1 MQKKYDPSCEPL
13 SKEILEK
20 RKTIFKNILLEI
32 VNLHHKNFL
41 KAIDFTRAFD
51 PFKMKTWHSRF
62 DLEKD
67 AEEIPIFEIA
77 EQPTIKIV
85 KISDFLNNNDIK
97 SDLIRKAMEQ
107 CEMDNAKEKEKEEA
121 QGAASL
127 PPLQANKN
135 KEKNVLNSFI
145 SKDLLQKVKKSFFSK
160 KFFSYLI
167 KIYNIFFFILAN
179 L

>member
-41 KAIDFTRAFD
+41 KAINFTRAFD

-77 EQPTIKIV
+77 EQPTIKII
-85 KISDFLNNNDIK
+85 KISDFLNDNDIK

-107 CEMDNAKEKEKEEA
+107 CEMDNVKEKEREEA
-121 QGAASL
+121 QGAAS
-127 PPLQANKN
+127 PQATKN
-135 KEKNVLNSFI
+135 KDNNELSSYI
-145 SKDLLQKVKKSFFSK
+145 SKDLMQKVNDK
-160 KFFSYLI
+160 
-167 KIYNIFFFILAN
+167 
-179 L
+179 